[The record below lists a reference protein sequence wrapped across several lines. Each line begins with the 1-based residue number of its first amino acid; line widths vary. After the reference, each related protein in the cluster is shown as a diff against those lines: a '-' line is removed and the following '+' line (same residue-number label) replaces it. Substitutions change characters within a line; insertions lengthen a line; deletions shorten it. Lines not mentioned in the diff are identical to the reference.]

1 MKCAVSGGAETRAA
15 ASAAPAHALPPSPS
29 VLMSGHDGLL
39 TSLSGRGQDIISCSL
54 EKSHFVSKG
63 NNMPDE

>member
-1 MKCAVSGGAETRAA
+1 MKRAVSGGAETRAA

-29 VLMSGHDGLL
+29 VLMTGHDGSL
-39 TSLSGRGQDIISCSL
+39 TSLRGRGQDIISCNP
-54 EKSHFVSKG
+54 EKSHFVPKG